1 VTTVLILAP
10 RWLQL
15 QPRRLNGWR
24 RLGEASRASR
34 SAQRLVEHS
43 RCTAC
48 RSLSTEQAQIGTC
61 SQGFSGG
68 STGVVARA
76 ATVCCVA
83 PGGNSQHSSLLFLA
97 LCLLV
102 LEVSSLLESACGG
115 ILTPTHLFLSL
126 LSPACGRVGASAR
139 PSQSGLGRS
148 GGRTAPR
155 AHRRRTGF
163 KGVEPNH
170 ADPTVRKRTR
180 LEC

>member
-61 SQGFSGG
+61 SLGFSGG

-115 ILTPTHLFLSL
+115 ILTPPPPLPLPSVASL
-126 LSPACGRVGASAR
+126 RTC
-139 PSQSGLGRS
+139 RS
-148 GGRTAPR
+148 VCVAKPKR
-155 AHRRRTGF
+155 AGS
-163 KGVEPNH
+163 
-170 ADPTVRKRTR
+170 
-180 LEC
+180 